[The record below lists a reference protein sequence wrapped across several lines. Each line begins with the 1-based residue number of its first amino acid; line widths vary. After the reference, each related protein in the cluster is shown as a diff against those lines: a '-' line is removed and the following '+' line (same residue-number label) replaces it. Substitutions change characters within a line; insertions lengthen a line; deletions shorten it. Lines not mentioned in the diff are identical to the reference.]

1 MRDDLDICT
10 IRIDCKLGLGI
21 IAATLT
27 TFAFLLQ
34 VVRPSRRRTA
44 DDLSAGTFLLL
55 FTGIVLWLLYGILR
69 KDPVI
74 ILANAIGMT
83 LVGSLLVM
91 IWRFR
96 RRSLSGLPQR
106 PS

>member
-1 MRDDLDICT
+1 MRYDVAICT
-10 IRIDCKLGLGI
+10 MRMDFTLGLGLL
-21 IAATLT
+21 AATLT
-27 TFAFLLQ
+27 TLAFLPQ
-34 VVRPSRRRTA
+34 VVRTWRRRTA

>member
-1 MRDDLDICT
+1 MDLTFGI
-10 IRIDCKLGLGI
+10 GL

-27 TFAFLLQ
+27 TLAFLPQ
-34 VVRPSRRRTA
+34 VVRTWRRRSA

-69 KDPVI
+69 RDPII
-74 ILANAIGMT
+74 ILANAVGVT
-83 LVGSLLVM
+83 LVGSLLLM

-96 RRSLSGLPQR
+96 VRTRTPAPERQLSEPLQ
-106 PS
+106 

>member
-1 MRDDLDICT
+1 MDLAFGI
-10 IRIDCKLGLGI
+10 GL

-27 TFAFLLQ
+27 TLAFLPQ
-34 VVRPSRRRTA
+34 VVRTWRRRSA

-69 KDPVI
+69 RDPII
-74 ILANAIGMT
+74 ILANAVGVT
-83 LVGSLLVM
+83 LVGSLLLM

-96 RRSLSGLPQR
+96 LRTRTPASERQLSEPLR
-106 PS
+106 